1 MLNFRHHR
9 SLLAILLLL
18 GWRLAA
24 DTFYPVTSATDKPN
38 PLASPHAVQGGSI
51 TEHLGPSPK
60 SLNYYL
66 DANTMSAQ
74 VFGLMH
80 ESLLERNPLTLE
92 HDKGLAERWSI
103 SDDQMAFTFWLDPRA
118 RWSDGRPVTPE
129 DVVWTFEAVL
139 DPKNLTGSHKMELE
153 RLEKPEILPDGG
165 IRFRAKELHW
175 QNLNAAGGFAILP
188 KHAYAN
194 QDFNKIN
201 FAFPVVSGPY
211 AIAELKEGISLT
223 MRQRPDWWQRYRPS
237 TKGVFN
243 FREIRYRFFADR
255 NNAFEAFLKG
265 EIDVMQIYTASQWH
279 DIENKYKQVRRNW
292 IVRQGIHNHQP
303 IGFQGFAMNMRRPPF
318 DDVRVREAMACLLDR
333 ETLNRTMM
341 FDQYFLHRSYWE
353 DLYDADHPC
362 TNPSPSFNPDKARE
376 LFAQAGWSLNPQN
389 GRLEKGGR
397 PFVFS
402 FASRDSSTEK
412 FLVGF
417 REALKEQGI
426 TMSIVNK
433 DWSAWAKDMDEF
445 NFDMTWCAWGAG
457 VFKDPEGLWHSRE
470 ASRPGSANITGFGNP
485 EVDRLIDSQ
494 KSIFE
499 VAARHEIVR
508 QVDKLICRQFPYV
521 LLWNSDCTRLLYWNK
536 FGTPPTVTGKYGDD
550 TSLWWFDEDRADE
563 LRDAMDN
570 DEPLPPLPR
579 EIWFDKIWR

>member
-1 MLNFRHHR
+1 
-9 SLLAILLLL
+9 
-18 GWRLAA
+18 
-24 DTFYPVTSATDKPN
+24 
-38 PLASPHAVQGGSI
+38 
-51 TEHLGPSPK
+51 
-60 SLNYYL
+60 
-66 DANTMSAQ
+66 
-74 VFGLMH
+74 
-80 ESLLERNPLTLE
+80 
-92 HDKGLAERWSI
+92 
-103 SDDQMAFTFWLDPRA
+103 
-118 RWSDGRPVTPE
+118 
-129 DVVWTFEAVL
+129 
-139 DPKNLTGSHKMELE
+139 
-153 RLEKPEILPDGG
+153 
-165 IRFRAKELHW
+165 
-175 QNLNAAGGFAILP
+175 
-188 KHAYAN
+188 
-194 QDFNKIN
+194 
-201 FAFPVVSGPY
+201 
-211 AIAELKEGISLT
+211 
-223 MRQRPDWWQRYRPS
+223 
-237 TKGVFN
+237 
-243 FREIRYRFFADR
+243 
-255 NNAFEAFLKG
+255 
-265 EIDVMQIYTASQWH
+265 
-279 DIENKYKQVRRNW
+279 
-292 IVRQGIHNHQP
+292 
-303 IGFQGFAMNMRRPPF
+303 
-318 DDVRVREAMACLLDR
+318 
-333 ETLNRTMM
+333 M

-402 FASRDSSTEK
+402 FTSRDSSTEK

-470 ASRPGSANITGFGNP
+470 ATRPGSANITGFGNP

-536 FGTPPTVTGKYGDD
+536 FGTPPTVTGKYGGD

-579 EIWFDKIWR
+579 EIWFDKIWH